1 MTDLKEAKRMI
12 NILKSETKRLLEENE
27 NMREAVRQAELMRC
41 KQTPAQEER
50 WQNALVGETRGMK
63 FIEIDDQ
70 LVNLDNV
77 ADVQKSSQDRIIR
90 ICFVAG
96 GYIDITKE
104 NEEELNKVWEWLKE
118 ACEVKAGE

>member
-41 KQTPAQEER
+41 KQTPTREER

-77 ADVQKSSQDRIIR
+77 TDVQKSSQGRIIR

-118 ACEVKAGE
+118 ACEVKVGE